1 MIIPFIF
8 PGQSDEEKTSQNAEN
23 EATGQLCADRRAVE
37 SMTST
42 PIATSKAERQN
53 PVDLV
58 ITHLSRL

>member
-1 MIIPFIF
+1 
-8 PGQSDEEKTSQNAEN
+8 
-23 EATGQLCADRRAVE
+23 VE